1 MNKIALITDS
11 TCGLPK
17 EYINEY
23 DVKVVPLKILYKD
36 KEFIDGINI
45 TPEEV
50 YSKLPKELPTTSM
63 PSVDDITSL
72 YNELIKEGYTQ
83 AIVLPVSSGLS
94 GTINSFKLASEE
106 FKDKINTFIFDTKIL
121 SMAVGLI
128 VIEVGKMIKKKMNF
142 EDICN
147 TIPKLRENLW
157 MYFTVDTL
165 EYLIKGGRI
174 GKVTGGIG
182 KILNLKPIITMDD
195 NGSYTNYTKVRGS
208 KQAFKKLLDLS
219 TDILNKGKGKVIIM
233 TGTMH
238 EEAEKLKEI
247 LSSHENTTFIYK
259 GTITPAV
266 GIHSGPRLLA
276 VAVMSEIS
284 GPPVKRVVCSTPI
297 RLCY

>member
-1 MNKIALITDS
+1 
-11 TCGLPK
+11 
-17 EYINEY
+17 
-23 DVKVVPLKILYKD
+23 
-36 KEFIDGINI
+36 
-45 TPEEV
+45 
-50 YSKLPKELPTTSM
+50 
-63 PSVDDITSL
+63 
-72 YNELIKEGYTQ
+72 
-83 AIVLPVSSGLS
+83 
-94 GTINSFKLASEE
+94 
-106 FKDKINTFIFDTKIL
+106 
-121 SMAVGLI
+121 MAVGLI

-182 KILNLKPIITMDD
+182 EILNLKPIITMDD

-276 VAVMSEIS
+276 VAVMSEI
-284 GPPVKRVVCSTPI
+284 
-297 RLCY
+297 

>member
-72 YNELIKEGYTQ
+72 YNELIKESYTQ

-94 GTINSFKLASEE
+94 STINSFKLASEE

-182 KILNLKPIITMDD
+182 EILNLKPIITMDD

-276 VAVMSEIS
+276 VAVMSEI
-284 GPPVKRVVCSTPI
+284 
-297 RLCY
+297 

>member
-72 YNELIKEGYTQ
+72 YNELIKESYTQ
-83 AIVLPVSSGLS
+83 AIVLPISSGLS

-157 MYFTVDTL
+157 MYFSVDTL

-182 KILNLKPIITMDD
+182 EILNLKPIITMDD

-247 LSSHENTTFIYK
+247 LSSYENTTFIYK

-276 VAVMSEIS
+276 VAVMSEI
-284 GPPVKRVVCSTPI
+284 
-297 RLCY
+297 

>member
-23 DVKVVPLKILYKD
+23 DVRVVPLKILYKD

-63 PSVDDITSL
+63 PSVDDIISL
-72 YNELIKEGYTQ
+72 YNELIKKGYTQ

-182 KILNLKPIITMDD
+182 EILNLKPIITMDD

-247 LSSHENTTFIYK
+247 LSSYENTTFIYK

-276 VAVMSEIS
+276 VAIMSEI
-284 GPPVKRVVCSTPI
+284 
-297 RLCY
+297 

>member
-1 MNKIALITDS
+1 MSKIALITDS

-17 EYINEY
+17 EYVEKYN
-23 DVKVVPLKILYKD
+23 VKIVSLKILYKT
-36 KEFIDGINI
+36 KEYIDGVTI

-63 PSVDDITSL
+63 PSVDDVSIL
-72 YNELIKEGYTQ
+72 YDELIREGYTH

-94 GTINSFKLASEE
+94 GTINSFRLASENY
-106 FKDKINTFIFDTKIL
+106 KSIDTFIFDTKIL

-128 VIEVGKMIKKKMNF
+128 VIEVGKMIEANKSF
-142 EDICN
+142 EYICN
-147 TIPKLRENLW
+147 KIPKLRENLW

-174 GKVTGGIG
+174 GKVSGGIG
-182 KILNLKPIITMDD
+182 EMLNLKPIITMDE
-195 NGSYTNYTKVRGS
+195 NGAYTTYTKVRGS
-208 KQAFKKLLDLS
+208 KQAFNKLTSLAS
-219 TDILNKGKGKVIIM
+219 EILGKGKSKVIIM

-238 EEAEKLKEI
+238 EEAEKLKE
-247 LSSHENTTFIYK
+247 LLQKHKNTTFIYK

-276 VAVMSEIS
+276 VAVMNEI
-284 GPPVKRVVCSTPI
+284 
-297 RLCY
+297 

>member
-17 EYINEY
+17 EYIKKYN
-23 DVKVVPLKILYKD
+23 VKVASLKILYKE

-50 YSKLPKELPTTSM
+50 YSRLPEELPTTSM
-63 PSVDDITSL
+63 PSVNDVSVL
-72 YNELIKEGYTQ
+72 YEELVKEGYTH
-83 AIVLPVSSGLS
+83 AIVLPISSGLS
-94 GTINSFKLASEE
+94 GTINSFRLASEN
-106 FKDKINTFIFDTKIL
+106 FQSINTFIFDTKIL

-128 VIEVGKMIKKKMNF
+128 VIEVGKMIQENKSF
-142 EDICN
+142 EYICDK
-147 TIPKLRENLW
+147 IPKIRENMWL
-157 MYFTVDTL
+157 YFTVDTL

-174 GKVTGGIG
+174 GKVTGQIG
-182 KILNLKPIITMDD
+182 KMLNLKPIITMDED
-195 NGSYTNYTKVRGS
+195 GRYTTFTKVRGS
-208 KQAFKKLLDLS
+208 KQAFKKLYSLAS
-219 TDILNKGKGKVIIM
+219 DILDKGKGKVIIM

-247 LSSHENTTFIYK
+247 LAQHKNTTFMYK

-276 VAVMSEIS
+276 VAVMKE
-284 GPPVKRVVCSTPI
+284 
-297 RLCY
+297 L

>member
-17 EYINEY
+17 EYVNEY
-23 DVKVVPLKILYKD
+23 DVKVVSLKILYKD

-128 VIEVGKMIKKKMNF
+128 VIEVGKMIKEKMNF

-147 TIPKLRENLW
+147 TIPKLRKNLW

-182 KILNLKPIITMDD
+182 EILNLKPIITMDD

-238 EEAEKLKEI
+238 EDAEKLKEV

-276 VAVMSEIS
+276 VAVMSEI
-284 GPPVKRVVCSTPI
+284 
-297 RLCY
+297 

>member
-72 YNELIKEGYTQ
+72 YNELIKESYTQ

-94 GTINSFKLASEE
+94 STINSFKLASEE

-182 KILNLKPIITMDD
+182 EILNLKPIITMDD

-238 EEAEKLKEI
+238 EDAEKLKEI

-276 VAVMSEIS
+276 VAVMSEI
-284 GPPVKRVVCSTPI
+284 
-297 RLCY
+297 

>member
-174 GKVTGGIG
+174 GKVAGGIG
-182 KILNLKPIITMDD
+182 EILNLKPIITMDD

-238 EEAEKLKEI
+238 EDAEKLKEV

-276 VAVMSEIS
+276 VAVMSEI
-284 GPPVKRVVCSTPI
+284 
-297 RLCY
+297 

>member
-23 DVKVVPLKILYKD
+23 DVRVVPLKILYKD

-63 PSVDDITSL
+63 PSVDDIISL
-72 YNELIKEGYTQ
+72 YNELIKKGYTQ

-157 MYFTVDTL
+157 MYFSIDTL

-182 KILNLKPIITMDD
+182 EILNLKPIITMDD

-247 LSSHENTTFIYK
+247 LSSYENTTFIYK

-276 VAVMSEIS
+276 VAIMSEI
-284 GPPVKRVVCSTPI
+284 
-297 RLCY
+297 

>member
-94 GTINSFKLASEE
+94 STINSFKLASEE

-182 KILNLKPIITMDD
+182 EILNLKPIITMDD

-276 VAVMSEIS
+276 VAVMSEI
-284 GPPVKRVVCSTPI
+284 
-297 RLCY
+297 

>member
-23 DVKVVPLKILYKD
+23 DVRVVPLKILYKD

-63 PSVDDITSL
+63 PSVDDIISL
-72 YNELIKEGYTQ
+72 YNELIKKGYTQ

-182 KILNLKPIITMDD
+182 EILNLKPIITMDD

-259 GTITPAV
+259 GTITPTV

-276 VAVMSEIS
+276 VAIMSEI
-284 GPPVKRVVCSTPI
+284 
-297 RLCY
+297 

>member
-17 EYINEY
+17 EYVEKYN
-23 DVKVVPLKILYKD
+23 VKVVSLKILYKE
-36 KEFIDGINI
+36 KEFIDGVNI

-50 YSKLPKELPTTSM
+50 YSRLPKELPTTSM
-63 PSVDDITSL
+63 PSVEDVAVL
-72 YNELIKEGYTQ
+72 YEELVKEGYTH

-94 GTINSFKLASEE
+94 GTINSFRLASENFE
-106 FKDKINTFIFDTKIL
+106 TINTFIFDTKIL

-128 VIEVGKMIKKKMNF
+128 VIEVGKMIEENKSF
-142 EDICN
+142 EYICDR
-147 TIPKLRENLW
+147 IPKIRENLW
-157 MYFTVDTL
+157 LYFTVDTL

-182 KILNLKPIITMDD
+182 QMLNLKPIITMNED
-195 NGSYTNYTKVRGS
+195 GAYTTFTKVRGS
-208 KQAFKKLLDLS
+208 NQAFKKLLSLAS
-219 TDILNKGKGKVIIM
+219 EILDKRKGKVIVM

-238 EEAEKLKEI
+238 EEAERLKEI
-247 LSSHENTTFIYK
+247 LSQHKNTTFMYK

-276 VAVMSEIS
+276 VAVMKE
-284 GPPVKRVVCSTPI
+284 
-297 RLCY
+297 L